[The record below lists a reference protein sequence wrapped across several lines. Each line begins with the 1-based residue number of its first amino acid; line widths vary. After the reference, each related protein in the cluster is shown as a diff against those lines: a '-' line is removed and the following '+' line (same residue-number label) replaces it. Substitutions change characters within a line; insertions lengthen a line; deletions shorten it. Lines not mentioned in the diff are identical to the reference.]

1 MDSRR
6 PQDAYGRPRPAYLVH
21 LDDPPRLPPPR
32 PRYDDHDQG
41 QDQRDDSR
49 DRGDPP
55 RRDDLDRRVGRQPQ
69 DRDAYHRDY
78 PRALY
83 YRRAPEDA
91 RYDRYHDKERY
102 LDQGRYP
109 SPPLHDVGDDYRV
122 DRYDIRDRRPE
133 DHSARILKS
142 MRADDPV
149 FDGSRGP
156 KDFIDWES
164 SINSYFR
171 WYYMD
176 DDHCIEYAEMRL
188 GGVAKIF
195 WENERH
201 AAYRRGQPITSWAY
215 MAQLLKNKYVPQQ
228 YESTLFL
235 RQGKMPVR
243 EHMEH
248 MERLSEDTHF
258 SPSQPLAKVA
268 PTRSSST
275 TSAAPTQSSRGNG

>member
-6 PQDAYGRPRPAYLVH
+6 PQDAYGRPGPAYLVH

-32 PRYDDHDQG
+32 PSYDDHDQG

-78 PRALY
+78 PRALD

-91 RYDRYHDKERY
+91 RYDRYHDQERY
-102 LDQGRYP
+102 LDQGRYS
-109 SPPLHDVGDDYRV
+109 SPTLHDVGDDYRV
-122 DRYDIRDRRPE
+122 DRYDGRDRRPE

-156 KDFIDWES
+156 KDFIDSES
-164 SINSYFR
+164 SMNSYF
-171 WYYMD
+171 
-176 DDHCIEYAEMRL
+176 
-188 GGVAKIF
+188 
-195 WENERH
+195 
-201 AAYRRGQPITSWAY
+201 
-215 MAQLLKNKYVPQQ
+215 
-228 YESTLFL
+228 
-235 RQGKMPVR
+235 
-243 EHMEH
+243 
-248 MERLSEDTHF
+248 
-258 SPSQPLAKVA
+258 
-268 PTRSSST
+268 
-275 TSAAPTQSSRGNG
+275 